1 MSLDVIRAIARE
13 HTENAGARGS
23 MYPFERAAVERMRQ
37 TLMAPSHR
45 IGVLDAPRRA
55 GKSTAFRQLASRL
68 RQEGVEV
75 TYCDL
80 TDLRLRGTRIPELVA
95 ALSAAAARSVPSV
108 LLLDEVHYAGDE
120 WSRELKFVVDTQDPR
135 TPRIAIADS
144 AVSFVR
150 SALKAD
156 LADRYVPVQMHPL
169 SFAEWLELRRV
180 RGLPAPSPD
189 DELAMLRECHEYL
202 WLGGFPE
209 HATRRDE
216 LYAVRQSLLQM
227 VVDQAIRDDIGR
239 LLGLRELDALE
250 RLFVARLAES
260 GAQLNAAQAAAA
272 SGVSGPTARHWLRA
286 MCDTGLLWELPLH
299 VRSAG
304 KFERTQPKLYAVDP
318 SLVGACAIPVFGRE
332 DATLDGRAV
341 ETVVAQAL
349 RVFCERP
356 ERQRRLSVHQAR
368 TRGGGAEEEIDF
380 IVEEGSSTFAIE
392 VTRRRDTKKLAK
404 LVQTGRRIGATW
416 YGVVSLERSRRE
428 ETTVDGERVHQLPL
442 SEFLLGLARSD
453 SGWPW

>member
-1 MSLDVIRAIARE
+1 
-13 HTENAGARGS
+13 
-23 MYPFERAAVERMRQ
+23 
-37 TLMAPSHR
+37 
-45 IGVLDAPRRA
+45 
-55 GKSTAFRQLASRL
+55 
-68 RQEGVEV
+68 
-75 TYCDL
+75 
-80 TDLRLRGTRIPELVA
+80 
-95 ALSAAAARSVPSV
+95 
-108 LLLDEVHYAGDE
+108 
-120 WSRELKFVVDTQDPR
+120 VVDSQDPR

-169 SFAEWLELRRV
+169 SFAEWLELRSV
-180 RGLPAPSPD
+180 LGLPAPPPG
-189 DELAMLRECHEYL
+189 DEVAMLRECREYL

-216 LYAVRQSLLQM
+216 LYAVREALLQM

-260 GAQLNAAQAAAA
+260 GAQLNLAQAAASA
-272 SGVSGPTARHWLRA
+272 GVSGPTARHWLRA

-304 KFERTQPKLYAVDP
+304 KFERAQPKLYSVDP

-341 ETVVAQAL
+341 ETAVAQAL
-349 RVFCERP
+349 RVYCQPP
-356 ERQRRLSVHQAR
+356 ERQRRLSVHQSR
-368 TRGGGAEEEIDF
+368 TKGAGTEDEIDF
-380 IVEEGSSTFAIE
+380 IVEEGASTFAIE
-392 VTRRRDTKKLAK
+392 VTRRRDVKKLNK
-404 LVQTGRRIGATW
+404 LVQTGRGVEATW
-416 YGVVSLERSRRE
+416 FGVVSLERLRRE
-428 ETTVDGERVHQLPL
+428 ETTVDGERVHQIPL
-442 SEFLLGLARSD
+442 AEFLLGLARSD
-453 SGWPW
+453 SRWPW